1 MLLLQISVESRGHT
15 GQYVS
20 KGLKMFILV
29 NAVILLQEVYP
40 KEIMINCW
48 WAQDLC
54 SKIYVIIIVYNNEKV
69 KDNI

>member
-40 KEIMINCW
+40 KEIMINC
-48 WAQDLC
+48 
-54 SKIYVIIIVYNNEKV
+54 
-69 KDNI
+69 